1 MTCHPL
7 ACAGSSLVH
16 EAGVGL
22 GTAEM
27 LHIVQSTTCSCKPF
41 AFRPRHLR
49 LKCLC
54 LQEEYLRGE
63 GYSEDQVKEF
73 VSQVCLACRK
83 KL

>member
-1 MTCHPL
+1 MQ
-7 ACAGSSLVH
+7 A
-16 EAGVGL
+16 L
-22 GTAEM
+22 G
-27 LHIVQSTTCSCKPF
+27 F